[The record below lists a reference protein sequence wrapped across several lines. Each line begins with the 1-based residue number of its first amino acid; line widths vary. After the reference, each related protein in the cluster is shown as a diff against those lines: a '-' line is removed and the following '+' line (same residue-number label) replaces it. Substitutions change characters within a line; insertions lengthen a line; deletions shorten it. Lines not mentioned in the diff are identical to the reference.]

1 MRIYRWDLDKTYL
14 ATDFHSIRGLIRSA
28 TEPAHAKRNVP
39 GSAALVRALASRG
52 NSRIVVVSGSPTQM
66 REVLA
71 EKLRLDGVR
80 YDELHLKDN
89 VGNLKR
95 GRIRA
100 IRGQFGY
107 KLPILLRGRVGVG
120 PAVLETLF
128 GDDAEID
135 ALVYSVFADAV
146 AGKVRPIQL
155 SRIMEASGAY
165 ADDIAAALDA
175 LAKIAPADVVDR
187 VFIHLE
193 RGHPPARFAAL
204 GTRVVPVFS
213 WFQAAL
219 VLFERG
225 DLDAGSVLEVLREVL
240 DGVQGRPDAI
250 ANLAQDI
257 VRRGFVGSEVVDRVL
272 DGATD
277 RSFDA
282 VLRLASARVALLSG
296 PRAAKIAARPEQPD
310 YLRLV
315 ALFGRADAPEGPV
328 G

>member
-1 MRIYRWDLDKTYL
+1 MHIYRWDLDKTYL
-14 ATDFHSIRGLIRSA
+14 ATDFDSFRGLLRSA

-39 GSAALVRALASRG
+39 GSAALVRALSANG
-52 NSRIVVVSGSPTQM
+52 QSRIVVVSGSPTQM

-80 YDELHLKDN
+80 YDELFLKDS
-89 VGNLKR
+89 VASLRR
-95 GRIRA
+95 GRLRA

-107 KLPILLRGRVGVG
+107 KLPLLLRGRVGLG
-120 PAVLETLF
+120 PGVVETLF

-135 ALVYSVFADAV
+135 ALVYSVFADTV
-146 AGKVRPIQL
+146 AGRVRPIEL

-175 LAKIAPADVVDR
+175 LAKIAPAEVVDR
-187 VFIHLE
+187 VFIHLD
-193 RGHPPARFAAL
+193 RGLPPSRFAVL
-204 GTRVVPVFS
+204 GSRVVPVFS

-240 DGVQGRPDAI
+240 DGVNGRPDAV
-250 ANLAQDI
+250 ANLTQDI
-257 VRRGFVGSEVVDRVL
+257 VRRGFVGSDAVERVL
-272 DGATD
+272 AQASD
-277 RSFDA
+277 RSFDG
-282 VLRLASARVALLSG
+282 VLRLAAARVALLGSARVA
-296 PRAAKIAARPEQPD
+296 RAGVRPERLD

-315 ALFGRADAPEGPV
+315 GQFGRHVHAELG
-328 G
+328 